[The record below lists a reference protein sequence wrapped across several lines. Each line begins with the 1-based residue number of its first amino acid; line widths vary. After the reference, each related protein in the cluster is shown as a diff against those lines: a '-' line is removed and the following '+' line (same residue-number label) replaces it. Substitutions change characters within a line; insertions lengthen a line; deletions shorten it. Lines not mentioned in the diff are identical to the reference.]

1 MNILSFITSLLLV
14 ISSVGLV
21 FKLGGN
27 LINFLIFIAG
37 IIFIA
42 DVLVNYKLK

>member
-1 MNILSFITSLLLV
+1 MNILSFITSLLIV
-14 ISSVGLV
+14 ISFIGLV

-42 DVLVNYKLK
+42 DVLVNYKLR

>member
-14 ISSVGLV
+14 ICSVGLV

-42 DVLVNYKLK
+42 DLLVNYKLK

>member
-21 FKLGGN
+21 FKLGAN
-27 LINFLIFIAG
+27 LINFLIFMAG
-37 IIFIA
+37 LIFIA
-42 DVLVNYKLK
+42 DLLVNYKFK